1 MKHDNRRCDEEEKLV
16 LLFDRNKREKKE
28 ISLYLV
34 YFYLGRTSYR
44 HSLVQSLEY
53 RKRKHTY
60 IELESSPNGYYD
72 INWFYVHVN
81 RPNVF
86 TVCHWKIIHYE
97 DNSFFS
103 LSLSLTMRKKQI
115 IYISITFRMREYSF
129 RSSNH
134 KKNTYMHT

>member
-60 IELESSPNGYYD
+60 IELESLPNGYYD

-97 DNSFFS
+97 DNSFF
-103 LSLSLTMRKKQI
+103 LSLSR
-115 IYISITFRMREYSF
+115 
-129 RSSNH
+129 
-134 KKNTYMHT
+134 